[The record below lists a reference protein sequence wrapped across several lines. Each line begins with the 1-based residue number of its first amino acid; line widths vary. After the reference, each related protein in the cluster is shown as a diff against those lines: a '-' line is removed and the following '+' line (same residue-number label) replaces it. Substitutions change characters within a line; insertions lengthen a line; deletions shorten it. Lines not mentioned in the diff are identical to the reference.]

1 MITNQ
6 PAALRAVPMGLF
18 PTFDSLQA
26 VVSYADSRLP
36 LAHKNEIYSLL
47 MIHQNTLLKILADE
61 KTHSL

>member
-1 MITNQ
+1 MTVTQ

-36 LAHKNEIYSLL
+36 LAHKNEVYGLL
-47 MIHQNTLLKILADE
+47 MVYHNTLLKQLE
-61 KTHSL
+61 K

>member
-1 MITNQ
+1 MILSK

-47 MIHQNTLLKILADE
+47 MIYHNSLLKTLE
-61 KTHSL
+61 K